1 MRVLTDEQVRLIRI
15 RRANGMNQ
23 YDLAFDF
30 RVAQSTISQ
39 IVTGKRRIDAGGP
52 ITVKGE

>member
-1 MRVLTDEQVRLIRI
+1 
-15 RRANGMNQ
+15 MNQ